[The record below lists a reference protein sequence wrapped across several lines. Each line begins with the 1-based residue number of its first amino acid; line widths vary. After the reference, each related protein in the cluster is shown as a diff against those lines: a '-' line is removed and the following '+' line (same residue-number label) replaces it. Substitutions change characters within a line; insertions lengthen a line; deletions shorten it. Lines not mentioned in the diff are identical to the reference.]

1 MHELDSLLV
10 ISGILQPR
18 NTSRHIKRL
27 DELRVGTSSL
37 YRERHETD
45 PRDADTP
52 SRNTNDCLGE
62 SLSEDPIQTRGISH
76 IFDVTCRWLR
86 SLLKNDEEPS
96 VPEERW
102 SFQGFRDIDEA
113 RRSKCGLEPLVST
126 T

>member
-1 MHELDSLLV
+1 MKLDSVGGSHSKLL
-10 ISGILQPR
+10 SHL
-18 NTSRHIKRL
+18 HCIKRL
-27 DELRVGTSSL
+27 AESRVGASRL

-45 PRDADTP
+45 PGDADTP

-62 SLSEDPIQTRGISH
+62 SLSEDPIRMRGISH

-102 SFQGFRDIDEA
+102 SF
-113 RRSKCGLEPLVST
+113 
-126 T
+126 